1 MSGLVK
7 PRLML
12 PPEKIYEKLEAAS
25 KRHSKLTNKF
35 QNFANLLKEQVTN
48 QSFPI
53 QGITIQFEL
62 DQAYFTTSFAGRT
75 LRFTF
80 SSVLSEGG
88 VLTGVVSCTLV
99 KEPPQTAFTSI
110 GSFTFN
116 GAGET
121 DLPVSENSDRLN
133 INDDLSALYIGLH
146 FISESLGV

>member
-1 MSGLVK
+1 
-7 PRLML
+7 ML
-12 PPEKIYEKLEAAS
+12 PLEQIYKKLEAAS
-25 KRHSKLTNKF
+25 KRHSKLTTKF
-35 QNFANLLKEQVTN
+35 QDFANLLKEQVTN

-53 QGITIQFEL
+53 QGITIQFQS
-62 DQAYFTTSFAGRT
+62 DQAYFTTSFTGRT

-99 KEPPQTAFTSI
+99 KESPQTAFTSI

-121 DLPVSENSDRLN
+121 DLPVPENSDPLN
-133 INDDLSALYIGLH
+133 INDDFSALYIGIH
-146 FISESLGV
+146 FIHESLHVDARQDSESP